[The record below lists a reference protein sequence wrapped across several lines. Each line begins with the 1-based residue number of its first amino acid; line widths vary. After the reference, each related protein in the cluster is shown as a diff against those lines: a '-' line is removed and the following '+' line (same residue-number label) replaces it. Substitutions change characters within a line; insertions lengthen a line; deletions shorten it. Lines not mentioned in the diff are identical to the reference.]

1 MTTSAHYSIDHQL
14 LELPHLSQ
22 GKRQRHIKGILLVV
36 HQGGGLLQLGRHYY
50 PLPGNDVVF
59 LPANT
64 LFAWHGFAHSRVS
77 RLAFSPRLA
86 QPTQAGRLV
95 SAPLLL
101 AGATRLADGQ
111 MPPDW
116 QGAHGRLCRVLHDE
130 LLRHRPQPM
139 ANPSSF
145 LQKMSDSISGFTLSS
160 NEETEFKLAFNSD
173 SRTVKQQCALLLILR
188 DLAKSPQLEQLV
200 QRHGFASVAQFE
212 QAYDHWLGTSNDTGA
227 KNG

>member
-14 LELPHLSQ
+14 LELTHFSP
-22 GKRQRHIKGILLVV
+22 GKRQRHIKGTLLIV
-36 HQGGGLLQLGRHYY
+36 HQGGGLLQLGRDYY
-50 PLPGNDVVF
+50 PLAGNDVVF

-64 LFAWHGFAHSRVS
+64 LFAWHCFAHSRVS
-77 RLAFSPRLA
+77 RLVFSPRLA
-86 QPTQAGRLV
+86 QPTQAGRLL

-101 AGATRLADGQ
+101 AGAARLADGQ

-130 LLRHRPQPM
+130 LLRHQPQPM
-139 ANPSSF
+139 ANPSPL
-145 LQKMSDSISGFTLSS
+145 LQKMSDDIAGFTLTAA
-160 NEETEFKLAFNSD
+160 EEAEFGLAFNTD
-173 SRTVKQQCALLLILR
+173 SHTIKQQCALLLILR

-212 QAYDHWLGTSNDTGA
+212 HAHDHWLGTSNDTGA